1 MSPSAR
7 KLSGADVV
15 HLSFSP
21 PFAPGSYNSLVQAL
35 VAQPGDLHQVA
46 VSYWDGP
53 LPPGGDPEGTVL
65 VGPADTPRASAAVL
79 RLPERVRRMAFDG
92 MGSRDRIRYALEV
105 AALLA
110 EARPPVVVVWDDYK
124 LGSFLRQQVVDDVA
138 LVLSQHGRS
147 YHLSPAAAREVYRL
161 AAFDA
166 VVTLTRASYRTDRD
180 QVYAY
185 EPLVLVRPNGV
196 DPERF
201 APSDPAATSEARARW
216 RLPGEAPV
224 VLALARLA
232 PSKGAHLLVHS
243 WPRVLEASP
252 DARLWLVGG
261 GDPGYR
267 ERLGRQVDRLGLR
280 DHVRFEGP
288 VDRDEVPGCLAAADL
303 YAFPSVQDEGH
314 PLSLLEAMAAGLA
327 CVAADS
333 PVVRELHGAVVS
345 LVEDPGVED
354 AFVDPIVGLLGD
366 GEARAALGRAARAQV
381 ERDFTLAGYLEDLT
395 GFLARLA
402 TTRAGR

>member
-1 MSPSAR
+1 VSPSPR
-7 KLSGADVV
+7 TLEGADVV

-21 PFAPGSYNSLVQAL
+21 PFAAGSYNSLVQAL
-35 VAQPGDLHQVA
+35 VTQAGPPSQVA

-53 LPPGGDPEGTVL
+53 VPPGDDPAGTVL

-79 RLPERVRRMAFDG
+79 RLPERLRRLAFDG

-105 AALLA
+105 AALLG

-124 LGSFLRQQVVDDVA
+124 LGAFLRQHVAEDVA

-147 YHLSPAAAREVYRL
+147 YHLAPAAAREVYRL
-161 AAFDA
+161 DAFDA
-166 VVTLTRASYRTDRD
+166 VITLTRASYRADRD
-180 QVYAY
+180 QLYAY

-201 APSDPAATSEARARW
+201 TPADPATRAAARARW
-216 RLPGEAPV
+216 RLREDRPV

-243 WPRVLEASP
+243 WPRVLEAEP
-252 DARLWLVGG
+252 DALLWLVGG
-261 GDPGYR
+261 GDPGHR
-267 ERLGRQVDRLGLR
+267 ERLERAVARLGLA
-280 DHVRFEGP
+280 DHVRFQGA
-288 VDRDEVPGCLAAADL
+288 VDRDDVADCLAAADV

-314 PLSLLEAMAAGLA
+314 PLSLLEALAAGLP

-333 PVVRELHGAVVS
+333 PVVRELHGDVVE
-345 LVEDPGVED
+345 LVADPGVED
-354 AFVDPIVGLLGD
+354 AFVAPLVGLLGD
-366 GEARAALGRAARAQV
+366 PGRRADLGAAARRQV
-381 ERDFTLAGYLEDLT
+381 EASFTLDGYLDELT
-395 GFLARLA
+395 GFLTRLA
-402 TTRAGR
+402 ASRAGR

>member
-1 MSPSAR
+1 MSPSAQR
-7 KLSGADVV
+7 LAGAEVV

-35 VAQPGDLHQVA
+35 VSRENGPRQVA

-53 LPPGGDPEGTVL
+53 VPPGGDPTGTVL

-79 RLPERVRRMAFDG
+79 RLPERVRRLAFDG

-105 AALLA
+105 AALLG

-124 LGSFLRQQVVDDVA
+124 LGPFLRQQVSDDVA
-138 LVLSQHGRS
+138 LVLSQHGRT
-147 YHLSPAAAREVYRL
+147 YHLDPTAARGVYRL

-166 VVTLTRASYRTDRD
+166 VVTLTRSSYRADRD

-201 APSDPAATSEARARW
+201 APADSDRRAEGRRRW
-216 RLPGEAPV
+216 RLPDDAPV

-243 WPRVLEASP
+243 WPRVLEAVP

-314 PLSLLEAMAAGLA
+314 PLSLLEAMASGLA
-327 CVAADS
+327 CVASDS
-333 PVVRELHGAVVS
+333 PVVRELHEGAVE
-345 LVEDPGVED
+345 LVADPGVED
-354 AFVDPIVGLLGD
+354 AFVAPLVGLLGD
-366 GEARAALGRAARAQV
+366 PARRATLGRAARGQV
-381 ERDFTLAGYLEDLT
+381 ERDFTLEGYLDELT
-395 GFLARLA
+395 AFLARLA
-402 TTRAGR
+402 RSRAGR

>member
-1 MSPSAR
+1 MSPSAQR
-7 KLSGADVV
+7 LAGADVV

-35 VAQPGDLHQVA
+35 VARPGPPHQVA

-53 LPPGGDPEGTVL
+53 LPPGDPQGTVL

-79 RLPERVRRMAFDG
+79 RLPERVRRLAFDG

-105 AALLA
+105 AALLG

-124 LGSFLRQQVVDDVA
+124 LGSFLRQQVPDDVA

-147 YHLSPAAAREVYRL
+147 YHLPPAAARDVYRL
-161 AAFDA
+161 TAFDA
-166 VVTLTRASYRTDRD
+166 VITLTRSSYRADRD

-185 EPLVLVRPNGV
+185 EPLVLVCPNGV

-201 APSDPAATSEARARW
+201 APPGPAEQAEARRRW
-216 RLPGEAPV
+216 RLPEGAPV

-243 WPRVLEASP
+243 WPRVLEARP
-252 DARLWLVGG
+252 DALLWLVGG

-267 ERLGRQVDRLGLR
+267 ERLGRQVQRLGLR
-280 DHVRFEGP
+280 DHVRFEGA

-314 PLSLLEAMAAGLA
+314 PLSLLEAMATGLP

-333 PVVRELHGAVVS
+333 PVVRELHEGGVE
-345 LVEDPGVED
+345 LVADPGVED
-354 AFVDPIVGLLGD
+354 AFVGPVVDLLGD
-366 GEARAALGRAARAQV
+366 PDRCAALGRAARDQV
-381 ERDFTLAGYLEDLT
+381 EQHFTLDRYLADLT
-395 GFLARLA
+395 GFLTRLA
-402 TTRAGR
+402 ASRAGR

>member
-35 VAQPGDLHQVA
+35 VTHQGPLHQMA

-105 AALLA
+105 AALLSD
-110 EARPPVVVVWDDYK
+110 ARPPVVVVWDDYK
-124 LGSFLRQQVVDDVA
+124 LGSFLRQQVADDVA

-147 YHLSPAAAREVYRL
+147 YHLSPAAARDVYRL

-166 VVTLTRASYRTDRD
+166 VVTLTRASYRADRD
-180 QVYAY
+180 QLYAY

-196 DPERF
+196 DPARF
-201 APSDPAATSEARARW
+201 APVDVDAKAEARRRW
-216 RLPGEAPV
+216 RLPDDAPV
-224 VLALARLA
+224 VLALSRLA

-243 WPRVLEASP
+243 WPRVLESSP

-267 ERLGRQVDRLGLR
+267 ERLGRQVDRLGLH

-314 PLSLLEAMAAGLA
+314 PLSLLEAMATGLA

-333 PVVRELHGAVVS
+333 PVVRELHGDVVS
-345 LVEDPGVED
+345 LVADPGVED
-354 AFVDPIVGLLGD
+354 AFVEPVVGLLGD
-366 GEARAALGRAARAQV
+366 ESARAELGRAARAQV
-381 ERDFTLAGYLEDLT
+381 ERDFTLEGYLDELT

>member
-1 MSPSAR
+1 MSPSAQR
-7 KLSGADVV
+7 LAGAVVV

-35 VAQPGDLHQVA
+35 VARPGPPRQVA

-53 LPPGGDPEGTVL
+53 LPPGGDPQGTVL

-79 RLPERVRRMAFDG
+79 RLPERVRRLAFDG

-105 AALLA
+105 AALLG

-124 LGSFLRQQVVDDVA
+124 LGAFLRQQVADDVA

-147 YHLSPAAAREVYRL
+147 YHLPPAAARDVYRL
-161 AAFDA
+161 TAFDA
-166 VVTLTRASYRTDRD
+166 VVTLTRSSYRADRD

-185 EPLVLVRPNGV
+185 EPLVLVCPNGV
-196 DPERF
+196 DPVRF
-201 APSDPAATSEARARW
+201 SPPDEATSAEARRRW
-216 RLPGEAPV
+216 RLPDTVPV

-243 WPRVLEASP
+243 WPRVLEEAP
-252 DARLWLVGG
+252 DALLWLVGG
-261 GDPGYR
+261 GDPAYR
-267 ERLGRQVDRLGLR
+267 ERLGRQVQRLGLR

-314 PLSLLEAMAAGLA
+314 PLSLLEAMASGLA

-333 PVVRELHGAVVS
+333 PVVRELHEGGVE
-345 LVEDPGVED
+345 LVADPGVED
-354 AFVDPIVGLLGD
+354 AFVAPVVALLD
-366 GEARAALGRAARAQV
+366 DDDRRAALGRAARRQV
-381 ERDFTLAGYLEDLT
+381 ERDFTLDRYLTDLT
-395 GFLARLA
+395 GFLTRLA
-402 TTRAGR
+402 ASRAGR